1 MTNPEIYIGNTKLNS
16 HELKVSGGYIEMDG
30 ERYYRIDNYDRMP
43 PFLMNIVSA
52 SDQWMFIFQE
62 INDALSLPFQYGW
75 FNSDR
80 FGGL

>member
-1 MTNPEIYIGNTKLNS
+1 
-16 HELKVSGGYIEMDG
+16 MDG
-30 ERYYRIDNYDRMP
+30 ERYYRIDNNDRMP

-62 INDALSLPFQYGW
+62 INDDLSLTFQYGW